1 MDDSKR
7 HKLKIIFDE
16 LCSGSE
22 FVTPK
27 DILCKYCGEKLPSP
41 SSIPEYQIFKN
52 LKSELHRN
60 KVLEYKNEKDSKEG
74 FRYKTEY
81 AFYFRSIDD
90 KNKIKRKSGDDKK
103 LFETDGLQML
113 LSNNTA
119 KDPRIQLECIKNYT
133 NLNLVKTLV
142 HHLGENVISFR
153 YSEGYKETKEVIIH
167 PHLLKEYN
175 SRWFLFGYVEKDGSM
190 RIENKPLDRIIFD
203 NKSDIKQ
210 REDIEFIDAPIGYYN
225 KYFDDIVGVSKDE
238 NKQPEI
244 ITIRTTD
251 PKVHNLI
258 RTKPIHPTQEETQ
271 EFVFKNKYEGEG
283 EFTIRVIPN
292 IELRARLL
300 SYGGGIYVKGEGEV
314 QQGIKKAVS
323 YMTRWYLTKG

>member
-7 HKLKIIFDE
+7 HKLKSIFDRI
-16 LCSGSE
+16 CSGTE

-27 DILCKYCGEKLPSP
+27 DIICQYYGEVISSP
-41 SSIPEYQIFKN
+41 SSMPEYPILKN

-60 KVLEYKNEKDSKEG
+60 QILEYKNENHPKEG
-74 FRYKTEY
+74 FRYKAEY
-81 AFYFRSIDD
+81 ANYFRSLEE
-90 KNKIKRKSGDDKK
+90 KKIIRRKKGDEKK
-103 LFETDGLQML
+103 LYETDGLQML

-119 KDPRIQLECIKNYT
+119 REPRIQLECIENYKN
-133 NLNLVKTLV
+133 LELVKLLV
-142 HHLGENVISFR
+142 HYLGENVISFR

-190 RIENKPLDRIIFD
+190 RIENKPLDRIIFE
-203 NKSDIKQ
+203 KPSDIKQ
-210 REDIEFIDAPIGYYN
+210 RKDIEFKDAPTGCYK
-225 KYFDDIVGVSKDE
+225 KYFNDIVGVSKDE

-258 RTKPIHPTQEETQ
+258 RTKPIHHTQIQTK
-271 EFVFKNKYEGEG
+271 EFNKEEGEG
-283 EFTIRVIPN
+283 EFTIEVIPN

-300 SYGGGIYVKGEGEV
+300 SYGGGIYIIGEGEL
-314 QQGIKKAVS
+314 QQSIKKAVS